1 MTEAKYVQ
9 QFKKGTLEMVLL
21 SLIARGET
29 YGYELLTA
37 LVQNGNG
44 LFGAAREGTVYPIL
58 YRLEDAG
65 LLHCRMAPS
74 GANGGMKKYYSLTSR
89 GRETLEEMAAFWQ
102 EYSAGVDRF
111 LALSGVRRPGDGDRE
126 GAAAPECTDGPAAPA
141 EERGK
146 APAKEKPV
154 SLRGLRRLRGA
165 EE

>member
-37 LVQNGNG
+37 LVQNGSG

-102 EYSAGVDRF
+102 EYSAGT
-111 LALSGVRRPGDGDRE
+111 
-126 GAAAPECTDGPAAPA
+126 AAGG
-141 EERGK
+141 RG
-146 APAKEKPV
+146 
-154 SLRGLRRLRGA
+154 
-165 EE
+165 